1 MTNKKILTVDDSA
14 SVRQMVSM
22 TLSAAGYDIV
32 EAKDGLEGYQKATTN
47 TLHCILTDLNMP
59 HLNGIEFIR
68 KFRTHPSSKGVP
80 ILLLTTETD
89 EGLKKQARE
98 AGALGWIVKPF
109 KPDQLLA
116 TIRKVAG

>member
-59 HLNGIEFIR
+59 NLNGIEFIR